1 MDTPSSRGQ
10 DTRQAILDA
19 AYDLFVAQGFHATSM
34 RQIAEG
40 SGTALG
46 GIYNHFESKEQI
58 FETLVLERHPIR
70 RLLEI
75 LSQAP
80 GDTVEDFFRSAARG
94 MQAELRS
101 QPGFINLALVE
112 ITEFKTQHV
121 PLLIRTFLPQSL
133 ALLERF
139 RGEHSQMRDLPAQL
153 IMASFLSAMLAGFA
167 SAYFLGSPNPPD
179 LETQLDIFFHGILKA
194 EQP

>member
-1 MDTPSSRGQ
+1 MDTPTSRGQ
-10 DTRQAILDA
+10 DTRQAILNA
-19 AYDLFVAQGFHATSM
+19 AYDLFVAQGFHGTSM

-58 FETLVLERHPIR
+58 FEMLVLERHPIR

-80 GDTVEDFFRSAARG
+80 GDTVEDFFHSAARG
-94 MQAELRS
+94 LQAELRN

-112 ITEFKTQHV
+112 ITEFKTRHV

-139 RGEHSQMRDLPAQL
+139 RGEHNQLRDFPVQSV
-153 IMASFLSAMLAGFA
+153 MAGFLSTMLAGYG
-167 SAYFLGSPNPPD
+167 SAYFLGGPNPPD